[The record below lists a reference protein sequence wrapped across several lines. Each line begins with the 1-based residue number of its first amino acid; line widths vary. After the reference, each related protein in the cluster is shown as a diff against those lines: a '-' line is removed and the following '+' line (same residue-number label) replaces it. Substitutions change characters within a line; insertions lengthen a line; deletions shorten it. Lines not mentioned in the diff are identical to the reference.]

1 MIEAQDIKYEY
12 IRRDDHDEV
21 VAVETALNAVS
32 FRIEAGQFVGIIGAN
47 GSGKST
53 LAKHLNALLIPE
65 EGTVFV
71 DGIDTSD
78 GKMTFEVR
86 SLVGM
91 IFQNPDNQIVHDMVE
106 DDVAFGPENLGVA
119 QSELRSRVDEAL
131 MMVGMSESATVS
143 PMRLSGGQK
152 ARVAIAGVL
161 AMKPKCM
168 VFDESTAMLDPAG
181 REEVLR
187 EVRRL
192 NTEEGITVIWITHFS
207 EEVVGA
213 DTVFVMDEGELVL
226 SGTPREVFS
235 EAEWLTEL
243 GLSVPTSVSISRELG
258 LPVAL
263 TSDELV
269 TTIQTA
275 LYG

>member
-131 MMVGMSESATVS
+131 MKVGMSESATVS

-226 SGTPREVFS
+226 SGSPREVFS

-243 GLSVPTSVSISRELG
+243 GLDLPVSVSMSKELG

-275 LYG
+275 T

>member
-71 DGIDTSD
+71 DDIDTSD
-78 GKMTFEVR
+78 GKMVFEIR
-86 SLVGM
+86 SRVGM
-91 IFQNPDNQIVHDMVE
+91 IFQNPDNQIVHDIVE
-106 DDVAFGPENLGVA
+106 DDVAFGPENMGVT
-119 QSELRSRVDEAL
+119 QEELRRRVDEAL
-131 MMVGMSESATVS
+131 SMVGMSESATVS

-226 SGTPREVFS
+226 SGSPREVFS
-235 EAEWLTEL
+235 EADWLDEM

-269 TTIQTA
+269 ATIQTTA
-275 LYG
+275 T

>member
-207 EEVVGA
+207 EEVVEA

-226 SGTPREVFS
+226 SGSPREVFS
-235 EAEWLTEL
+235 EADWLDEM

-269 TTIQTA
+269 TTILTA
-275 LYG
+275 T

>member
-119 QSELRSRVDEAL
+119 QDELRSRVDEAL

-213 DTVFVMDEGELVL
+213 DTVLVMDEGELVL
-226 SGTPREVFS
+226 SGSPREVFS
-235 EAEWLTEL
+235 EAEWLDEM

>member
-226 SGTPREVFS
+226 SGSPREVFS
-235 EAEWLTEL
+235 EAEWLDEM

-269 TTIQTA
+269 TTILTA
-275 LYG
+275 T

>member
-119 QSELRSRVDEAL
+119 QDELRSRVDEAL

-187 EVRRL
+187 EVSRL